1 MSAPSPCN
9 VTQTA
14 QREFAGAKVQKK
26 YHIRKRTR
34 IIPY

>member
-14 QREFAGAKVQKK
+14 QREFASAKVLQKFDICK
-26 YHIRKRTR
+26 FIYKI
-34 IIPY
+34 

>member
-14 QREFAGAKVQKK
+14 QREFAGAKVRKK
-26 YHIRKRTR
+26 NDVDKF
-34 IIPY
+34 